1 MYNFVL
7 FSNLRAADAISRA
20 CILDQNIAKRAQV
33 NRGGRERWRL
43 FTTWFACQ

>member
-1 MYNFVL
+1 MYNFML

-33 NRGGRERWRL
+33 NREGRER
-43 FTTWFACQ
+43 